1 MKSDK
6 INFLNSIRKYEFLLT
21 STSVLFFIIFLT
33 FKLLIPN
40 LIKAS
45 EIHKNGQI
53 LKSRFSTLENK
64 EKILS
69 GIDEKSM
76 RENFVKLNFVLP
88 ASKDYVLLFTTLD
101 QLQQKS
107 GVSITRTDFELG
119 NVSTN
124 SAKFKNNP
132 KGDSFVTPI
141 SVEII
146 GTIEQIKEFINQL
159 SNLSGR
165 LILIDNIK
173 LTLLDFGL
181 IKASMNGNTYFN
193 PLPKSLGAVESKIP
207 EFNQN
212 YQELFNQILE
222 NQYPLEILEEDKDN
236 IPVGKNNLFL

>member
-1 MKSDK
+1 MKSGG
-6 INFLNSIRKYEFLLT
+6 INILSIIRKYEFLLT
-21 STSVLFFIIFLT
+21 STAVLFIIIFLT
-33 FKLLIPN
+33 FNLLIPN
-40 LIKAS
+40 IIKAG

-53 LKSRFSTLENK
+53 LKSKFSILEEK
-64 EKILS
+64 AKILA

-76 RENFVKLNFVLP
+76 RENFFKLNFVLP
-88 ASKDYVLLFTTLD
+88 ISKDYVLLFATLD

-119 NVSTN
+119 NVSTS
-124 SAKFKNNP
+124 SAKFKKNP
-132 KGDSFVTPI
+132 KEDSFVTPI
-141 SVEII
+141 SVEIV

-159 SNLSGR
+159 SSLSGR

-173 LTLLDFGL
+173 LTLMDFGL

-193 PLPKSLGAVESKIP
+193 PLPKSLGAVEAKIP
-207 EFNQN
+207 DFNQN

-222 NQYPLEILEEDKDN
+222 NQYPLEVLEEDKDN